1 MIRDCKRGKI
11 DRIITKSISRFA
23 RNTVDCLKYVRML
36 KELNIDI
43 YFEEQGIHSIDP
55 GAEFYITIYGSIAQ
69 SESENISANVRWGKD
84 QSAKEGKVV
93 FKYKNFLGYR
103 KGEDGKPEI
112 VPEEAETV
120 KLIYDEFLKGNSLG
134 NIANDLT
141 SRKILTPSKK
151 EKWTSSTIR
160 SILSNEKYIGDAVI
174 NKTYVVD
181 CISKKVKPNNG
192 ERPKYY
198 VENNHPAIIDRNTF
212 YQVQEELARRVS
224 MQKVKFVGTKT
235 QQGKYSSK
243 YALTGLLICG
253 ECGTPYRR
261 CTWTMKDKN
270 KKIVWRCINR
280 LDYGKK
286 YCKHSPSVEEDVL
299 HNAIMSAI
307 LKTAKENPK
316 LLKKLKSHIA
326 MGLNTEIDDNS
337 IELKIRIAE
346 IDEEFE
352 KLINETTSDNENDS
366 SRDQVMEKLLT
377 EKIKMKKQL
386 EEIETSNI
394 NKQFT
399 KRRLNEIYSVIDL
412 LQNHPLT
419 YDDQVVRDVLECIVV
434 ESKDKIKVV
443 FKGGLETIAIM

>member
-1 MIRDCKRGKI
+1 
-11 DRIITKSISRFA
+11 
-23 RNTVDCLKYVRML
+23 ML

-55 GAEFYITIYGSIAQ
+55 GAEFYITIYRSIAQ

-224 MQKVKFVGTKT
+224 MQKVKFVGAKT
-235 QQGKYSSK
+235 QQCKYSSK

-352 KLINETTSDNENDS
+352 KLINETTSVNENDS

-386 EEIETSNI
+386 EEIATSNI

-443 FKGGLETIAIM
+443 FKGGLETIASM

>member
-174 NKTYVVD
+174 NKTYVLD
-181 CISKKVKPNNG
+181 CISKKVKSNNG

-212 YQVQEELARRVS
+212 NQVQEELARRVS

-326 MGLNTEIDDNS
+326 MVLNTEIDDNS

-346 IDEEFE
+346 IDEKFE

-377 EKIKMKKQL
+377 EKIKLKQQL
-386 EEIETSNI
+386 EKIETSKI

-399 KRRLNEIYSVIDL
+399 ETRLNEIYSVIDL

>member
-174 NKTYVVD
+174 NKTYVLD
-181 CISKKVKPNNG
+181 CISKKVKSNNG

-212 YQVQEELARRVS
+212 NQVQEELARRVS

-377 EKIKMKKQL
+377 EKIKLKQQL
-386 EEIETSNI
+386 EKIETSKI

-399 KRRLNEIYSVIDL
+399 ETRLNEIYSVIDL

>member
-174 NKTYVVD
+174 NKTYVLD
-181 CISKKVKPNNG
+181 CISKKVKSNNG

-212 YQVQEELARRVS
+212 NQVQEELARRVS

-337 IELKIRIAE
+337 IEVKIRIAE
-346 IDEEFE
+346 IDEKFE

-377 EKIKMKKQL
+377 EKIKLKQQL
-386 EEIETSNI
+386 EKIETSKI

-399 KRRLNEIYSVIDL
+399 ETRLNEIYSVIDL

-434 ESKDKIKVV
+434 ESKNKIKVV
-443 FKGGLETIAIM
+443 FEGGLETIAIM

>member
-141 SRKILTPSKK
+141 SRKIFTPSKK

-174 NKTYVVD
+174 NKTYVLD
-181 CISKKVKPNNG
+181 CISKKVKSNNG

-212 YQVQEELARRVS
+212 NQVQEELARRVS

-286 YCKHSPSVEEDVL
+286 YCEHSPSVEEDVL

-377 EKIKMKKQL
+377 EKIKLKQQL
-386 EEIETSNI
+386 EKIETSKI

-399 KRRLNEIYSVIDL
+399 ETRLNEIYSVIDL